1 MAHEQDFQ
9 TVAKWKWESTKHR
22 PYHQRT
28 KQFCSCSN
36 SWSKCKKQFHN
47 SSEIEQ
53 RLLQLQSQSLT
64 SCQHADGEHEILL
77 DKITEYYKQRAK
89 KLWAVD
95 GDDDTEF
102 FQQTVIEKKRKNRI
116 VHVQDLQGNIIS
128 TPGEIADVF
137 ITYFKNLLSTSNPAC
152 SSNAE

>member
-1 MAHEQDFQ
+1 
-9 TVAKWKWESTKHR
+9 
-22 PYHQRT
+22 
-28 KQFCSCSN
+28 
-36 SWSKCKKQFHN
+36 
-47 SSEIEQ
+47 
-53 RLLQLQSQSLT
+53 LLQLQSQSLT
-64 SCQHADGEHEILL
+64 SCQHADEAHLVHQHQILL

-95 GDDDTEF
+95 GDNDTVF
-102 FQQTVIEKKRKNRI
+102 FQQTVIERKRKNRI

-137 ITYFKNLLSTSNPAC
+137 ITYFKNLFSTSNPAC